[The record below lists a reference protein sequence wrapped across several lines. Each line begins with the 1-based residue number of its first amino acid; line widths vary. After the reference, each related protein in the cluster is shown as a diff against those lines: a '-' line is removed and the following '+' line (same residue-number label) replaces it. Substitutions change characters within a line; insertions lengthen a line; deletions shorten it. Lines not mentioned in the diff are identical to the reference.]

1 MIKSFFSKRMFF
13 KFGTNFLVSV
23 GIISGIIQVVTF
35 SYTDLPS
42 YGWKGWFSV
51 ILISATIALFR
62 AWPRNSFSESFS
74 NPDVKIGIKV
84 GNIFD
89 QSGHLVIGFSDTF
102 DTEIGDVVSKDSM
115 QGQFLVFMY
124 ENNQNKLDT
133 DLDALLQN
141 EESEEDAEK
150 TRGKNKRYK
159 IGTVVALSGL
169 NRKFFCC
176 AYSRMGADLKATSDI
191 NNLWLSLQN
200 LWNKIRVEGEQ
211 KTIVMP
217 VMGTN
222 LARVP
227 GISFKLP
234 INLILLSF
242 IVNSRVEPISKELVL
257 MVRQEDKEKV
267 NLLEIQDF
275 LKSLHN

>member
-1 MIKSFFSKRMFF
+1 MLN
-13 KFGTNFLVSV
+13 KFATNFFVSV
-23 GIISGIIQVVTF
+23 GVISGIIQVITF

-42 YGWKGWFSV
+42 YGWKGWMSV
-51 ILISATIALFR
+51 IALSALIALSR
-62 AWPRNSFSESFS
+62 AWPKTNFTETFSH
-74 NPDVKIGIKV
+74 PDVKIGVKV

-102 DTEIGDVVSKDSM
+102 DTEIGDVISKDSM
-115 QGQFLVFMY
+115 QGQFLVSMY
-124 ENNQNKLDT
+124 ENNKTKLDG
-133 DLDALLQN
+133 DLDTLLQN

-176 AYSRMGADLKATSDI
+176 AYSRMGTDLKATSDV

-242 IVNSRVEPISKELVL
+242 IINSRMEPIAKELVL
-257 MVRQEDKEKV
+257 VIREEDKEKV

-275 LKSLHN
+275 LKSLRD